1 MKKKLALVISAAAML
16 VATAS
21 SSMCF
26 WFVFEE
32 TEMPK
37 SLIK

>member
-1 MKKKLALVISAAAML
+1 MKKKLALVISAIAMF
-16 VATAS
+16 VASAS

-26 WFVFEE
+26 FWILEE